1 MRGNSPDIETE
12 NVAVIWSLI
21 ETVLTSLTS
30 KVHCQD
36 LRRTV
41 VFDPSW
47 QIIFQ
52 KYHDKKYHQKFSSEK
67 LTFLLKGIVGTAQ
80 YCRTFPLHQ
89 VHGFQNSSSPIFR
102 NNPPFSF
109 NIIELF
115 DFTTPFPFTL
125 HLQWP
130 LRYGGL

>member
-1 MRGNSPDIETE
+1 MRGNSLDIEIE
-12 NVAVIWSLI
+12 NVAVIWSST
-21 ETVLTSLTS
+21 ETVWTSLTS

-36 LRRTV
+36 LRKTV

-47 QIIFQ
+47 QLLLQ
-52 KYHDKKYHQKFSSEK
+52 KYHEKKYHLKFSPEK

-80 YCRTFPLHQ
+80 YCHNFPLHP

-102 NNPPFSF
+102 NDPPFSF

-115 DFTTPFPFTL
+115 DFTTTVM
-125 HLQWP
+125 
-130 LRYGGL
+130 LRLNARGVY